1 MKTAVD
7 TSVLLDILGADPSF
21 GERSRTALKSA
32 YSAGALVAGEI
43 VWAEVRAH
51 FADDAA
57 FQSAMKTMGVHFA
70 PGSPEVAQLA
80 GALWREHTRRGA
92 GKRTRVVADF
102 LVGAQALLEA
112 DALLTRD
119 RGFYRD
125 YFKKLSIVE
134 P

>member
-7 TSVLLDILGADPSF
+7 TAVLLDILGADPSF
-21 GERSRTALKSA
+21 GERSRVALKTA
-32 YSAGALVAGEI
+32 YSAGALLAGEI

-51 FADDAA
+51 FADDDSFEA
-57 FQSAMKTMGVHFA
+57 AMKMMGVQFA
-70 PGSPEVAQLA
+70 PAPSEVARLA
-80 GALWREHTRRGA
+80 GALWRDHRRGSA
-92 GKRTRVVADF
+92 SKRDRVVADF
-102 LVGAQALLEA
+102 LVGAQALLQA

-125 YFKKLSIVE
+125 YFKKLVIVE